1 VLAEQAIAYRDHM
14 AKVALKRGAD
24 AFGGYV
30 KKGGKI
36 IKLAAADRLAW
47 ARGMPN
53 IAKEWAARLD
63 KKGLPGTA
71 LLKAYMDE
79 MRAAKQPIA
88 RQWDQ

>member
-1 VLAEQAIAYRDHM
+1 M

-24 AFGGYV
+24 AYGGYV
-30 KKGGKI
+30 KKGGTI
-36 IKLAAADRLAW
+36 VKLAAADRLNW

-71 LLKAYMDE
+71 LLKSYMDE